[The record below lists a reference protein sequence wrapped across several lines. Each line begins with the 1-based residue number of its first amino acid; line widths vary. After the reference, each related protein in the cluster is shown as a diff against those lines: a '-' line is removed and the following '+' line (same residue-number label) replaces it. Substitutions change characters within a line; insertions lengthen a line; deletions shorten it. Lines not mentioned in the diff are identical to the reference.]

1 MGKQRLSNEE
11 LVTLYRAGDAAVVEE
26 LWRQNQGIVHKVAGR
41 FLRLA
46 VRGAADEADLYQAGF
61 LALMDAVRLWDPERG
76 GAFISVLTPHLFHRM
91 QDVCRLHSRRQR
103 REGTPL
109 SLDAPLSE
117 DGDGTLQDMVADDSL
132 VPVEEQ
138 AVMEDTRRRVQEAL
152 SRLPERDA
160 ELLHRVHWHGQSLRR
175 AARAM
180 GLDYGLAYRRHRRA
194 MATLGKD
201 IRLIRLVDEQT
212 DFYRHKGV
220 TAFNSSFSSTVEDAV
235 TRREEVLK
243 RLSGGGTW
251 Q

>member
-11 LVTLYRAGDAAVVEE
+11 MVTLYRAGDAAAVEE

-91 QDVCRLHSRRQR
+91 QDVCRLHSRRQL

-109 SLDAPLSE
+109 SLDAPLSAE
-117 DGDGTLQDMVADDSL
+117 DGDGTLQDIVADTSL

-152 SRLPERDA
+152 NRLPKQDA
-160 ELLHRVHWHGQSLRR
+160 ELLHRVYWRGQSLRR
-175 AARAM
+175 AARAL
-180 GLDYGLAYRRHRRA
+180 GLDYGFAYRRQRRA
-194 MATLGKD
+194 LVALRKD
-201 IRLIRLVDEQT
+201 VRLLRLVDEQT
-212 DFYRHKGV
+212 GFYRHKGV

-235 TRREEVLK
+235 ARREEVLK
-243 RLSGGGTW
+243 RLYGGGAR
-251 Q
+251 